1 MGAMKPVGQL
11 YGSPTALRA
20 SIWPWIATVNMLF
33 KLREWRD
40 EYFWNTDRNPGKTH
54 RNIRTTRGRPA
65 SDVNTMFA
73 AEFTFCCA

>member
-1 MGAMKPVGQL
+1 MVAMKPVGQL

-40 EYFWNTDRNPGKTH
+40 EYFWNK
-54 RNIRTTRGRPA
+54 
-65 SDVNTMFA
+65 
-73 AEFTFCCA
+73 